1 MGSQATQEQ
10 DRAVVRGRLAA
21 ITLTRKDAVYG
32 ALEGQ
37 ILELEIPPGA
47 RLVEADLAAE
57 FGMSK
62 TPIREALLL
71 LERSRLVELI
81 PYSGAH
87 VTWLSV
93 AEYQQLSTILD
104 CLEQPLLPMVVEQCT
119 PAQLAGIEDLERT
132 LIEAHASH
140 DGPRYRDTLVALH
153 EAIFSIADNP
163 HLSRILAEVGKLSR
177 RYEAAFTHQF
187 EDSWALELEVVCARV
202 DALRTKNPRVGM
214 KSVEAGHKKL
224 RQLFEKR
231 LADPAIARLLQ
242 P

>member
-1 MGSQATQEQ
+1 MSSQATQEQ
-10 DRAVVRGRLAA
+10 DRAIVRGRLAA

-32 ALEGQ
+32 ALEDQ

-87 VTWLSV
+87 VTWLSF

-104 CLEQPLLPMVVEQCT
+104 SLEQPMLPVVVDKCT
-119 PAQLAGIEDLERT
+119 PVQLAGIEALERT
-132 LIEAHASH
+132 LIEAHSVH
-140 DGPRYRDTLVALH
+140 DGHAYRDTLVTLH
-153 EAIFSIADNP
+153 ETIFAIADNP
-163 HLSRILAEVGKLSR
+163 HLSRILVEVSKLSR

-202 DALRTKNPRVGM
+202 DALRMKDPRFGV

-231 LADPAIARLLQ
+231 LDDPAIAKLLQ